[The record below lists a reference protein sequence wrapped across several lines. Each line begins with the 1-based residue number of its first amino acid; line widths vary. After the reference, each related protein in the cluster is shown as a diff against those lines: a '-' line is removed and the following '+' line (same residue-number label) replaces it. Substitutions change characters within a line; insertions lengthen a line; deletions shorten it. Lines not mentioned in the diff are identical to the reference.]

1 MDAGVKLTNRT
12 IAWLLTG
19 TFFILYAITTAP
31 SVATVFDD
39 SLEFQLV
46 LPTLGI
52 AHPTGYPLYTLLGWL
67 FTRLIPLGDAAWRA
81 NVFSAAAA
89 AASIGLLFQLAR
101 VAVGARL
108 PALLAAVLFGLAPL
122 WWSQAT
128 LAEVYA
134 LHGLFVV
141 LLWWVAFEPK
151 IRLEWLAVLVGLSLA
166 HHRLTLLLL
175 PGLLLWVFWRE
186 PGVLR
191 SPLRL
196 VRLLALV
203 VLPLALY
210 GVLWVRGQAIPT
222 TAGAWLNTWPAFWEH
237 ITASAYT
244 SFVSTD
250 PAAGSGVNP
259 VVVLVGQF
267 GLVGATFGF
276 LGLFPWQ
283 LQVRRW
289 AVLALSFV
297 IQVLFVMNYA
307 TADAEVF
314 MLPAVVLFAVFA
326 AAGLA
331 LVQDMVLVWWAQ
343 LRRRGIALPGSF
355 QTYRG
360 LTQLGLVVLVLF
372 LPLQGALAALSQ
384 PAPGRQTC
392 EQVLA
397 VGGPPSLGERNR
409 RGAWSTYDC
418 ARDIL
423 QQPLEPGAVLVGLLG
438 EMTLVR
444 YFQQTAGLRPDLVT
458 LVADD
463 EDLRRQAVATT
474 LANGQPVYLL
484 RPLDGLAG
492 SYQLDA
498 VGPLIRVRTAGMP
511 TAPEPAALPQP
522 VTVAPGV
529 QVTHAAAWP
538 VTGEAG
544 RLARIGLTWH
554 VTAPVTETL
563 QVSARLLTPD
573 GTTVGQFDAQPVHR
587 SRPTTTWQPGER
599 IVDIYDLVVPLN
611 TSTPLT
617 PLIILYRAADGT
629 EIGRFELAAQ
639 NF

>member
-1 MDAGVKLTNRT
+1 MPEPSQRMDAGVKLTNRT

-203 VLPLALY
+203 
-210 GVLWVRGQAIPT
+210 
-222 TAGAWLNTWPAFWEH
+222 
-237 ITASAYT
+237 
-244 SFVSTD
+244 
-250 PAAGSGVNP
+250 
-259 VVVLVGQF
+259 
-267 GLVGATFGF
+267 
-276 LGLFPWQ
+276 
-283 LQVRRW
+283 
-289 AVLALSFV
+289 
-297 IQVLFVMNYA
+297 
-307 TADAEVF
+307 
-314 MLPAVVLFAVFA
+314 
-326 AAGLA
+326 
-331 LVQDMVLVWWAQ
+331 QDMVLVWWAQ

-498 VGPLIRVRTAGMP
+498 VGPLIRVRTADMP
-511 TAPEPAALPQP
+511 AAPEPAALPQP

>member
-1 MDAGVKLTNRT
+1 MKISDRA
-12 IAWLLTG
+12 IAWLLAG
-19 TFFILYAITTAP
+19 SFFALYVATAAP

-67 FTRLIPLGDAAWRA
+67 FTRLMPLGDAAWRA

-108 PALLAAVLFGLAPL
+108 PAVLAALLLGLAPL

-141 LLWWVAFEPK
+141 LLWWVAFSPG
-151 IRLEWLAVLVGLSLA
+151 IRLEWLALLVGLSLA

-175 PGLLLWVFWRE
+175 PGLLLWVYWRE

-191 SPLRL
+191 SPRRL
-196 VRLLALV
+196 VRLLVLV

-210 GVLWVRGQAIPT
+210 GVIWLRGQAIPT
-222 TAGAWLNTWPAFWEH
+222 TAGTWLNTWPAFWEH

-244 SFVSTD
+244 SFVSAD
-250 PAAGSGVNP
+250 PTAGSGVNP
-259 VVVLVGQF
+259 AVVLVEQF

-297 IQVLFVMNYA
+297 IQLLFVMNYA

-355 QTYRG
+355 RTYRG
-360 LTQLGLVVLVLF
+360 LTQLGLAALVLF

-384 PAPGRQTC
+384 PVPGRQTC

-423 QQPLEPGAVLVGLLG
+423 EQPLEPGAVLVGLLG

-458 LVADD
+458 IVADD
-463 EDLRRQAVATT
+463 EDARRQAVATA

-511 TAPEPAALPQP
+511 AAPEPAALAQP
-522 VTVAPGV
+522 VAMAPGV

-538 VTGEAG
+538 VAGAAG
-544 RLARIGLTWH
+544 RLARIGLTWE
-554 VTAPVTETL
+554 VTAPVAEPL
-563 QVSARLLTPD
+563 QVSARLLAPD
-573 GTTVGQFDAQPVHR
+573 GSPVAQFDAQPVHR
-587 SRPTTTWQPGER
+587 SRPTVTWQPGDR
-599 IVDIYDLVVPLN
+599 IVDIYDVAVPAG
-611 TSTPLT
+611 TSGPLT
-617 PLIILYRAADGT
+617 PLIILYRAADGI
-629 EIGRFELAAQ
+629 EVGRVTLSPQIF
-639 NF
+639 